1 MQIAV
6 CGVHNALLVIRQ
18 LPDESIKSGYKAF
31 TFLVCPVDG
40 PVLYDAAPMKKD
52 DAEFS
57 T

>member
-6 CGVHNALLVIRQ
+6 CGVHNALLVMRQ